1 MMKEGFVYIMSNK
14 MRTTLYIGVT
24 GDLET
29 RVLQHKTGYGSAFTS
44 KYQLKHLM
52 YYEKILGMQNAIDRE
67 KQLKRWHREWKWN
80 LIKENNPELN
90 DLASDWYS
98 DDEIK
103 AFKEG
108 MAEHDK
114 GGE

>member
-1 MMKEGFVYIMSNK
+1 
-14 MRTTLYIGVT
+14 
-24 GDLET
+24 
-29 RVLQHKTGYGSAFTS
+29 
-44 KYQLKHLM
+44 M
-52 YYEKILGMQNAIDRE
+52 YFEKIQGMQNAIDRE

-114 GGE
+114 GNE